1 MTAIELINIIAPEH
15 SRTSCSD
22 ENICNGFYHECI
34 EEWGTFVPTNTISAE
49 YHERCA
55 RCALLNLANGR
66 SEDNNKVIE
75 GITFIKKEFKKV
87 KK

>member
-22 ENICNGFYHECI
+22 ENICNGFYHVDT
-34 EEWGTFVPTNTISAE
+34 EEWEIGYKTISTQ
-49 YHERCA
+49 YHEGCA
-55 RCALLNLANGR
+55 RCALLDLANGR